1 VSHLPICWAGTLPL
15 EPLYQAKKTKQNKT
29 KKPVLLKG
37 NKKLVLLLINLLKE
51 RKHDFL
57 LKFLPEPG

>member
-1 VSHLPICWAGTLPL
+1 
-15 EPLYQAKKTKQNKT
+15 
-29 KKPVLLKG
+29 VLLKG